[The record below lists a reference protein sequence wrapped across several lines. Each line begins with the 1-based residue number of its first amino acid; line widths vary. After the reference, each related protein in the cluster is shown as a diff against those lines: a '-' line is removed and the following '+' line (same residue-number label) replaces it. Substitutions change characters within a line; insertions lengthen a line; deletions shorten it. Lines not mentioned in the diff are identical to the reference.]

1 MPRNYAKK
9 KKSHKAAMAMIFLVV
24 AFFCGTIA
32 MSNRDKKE
40 ELDRQQKEIESLEN
54 LISEQENRT
63 LELQNLKVYVKTMKY
78 VEDKAKELGLVYP
91 DEILYKPKQIYTL
104 GRC

>member
-1 MPRNYAKK
+1 
-9 KKSHKAAMAMIFLVV
+9 MIFLVV
-24 AFFCGTIA
+24 AFFCGTVA
-32 MSNRDKKE
+32 MSNRDKQE
-40 ELDRQQKEIESLEN
+40 ELDRQQKEIDNLQS

-91 DEILYKPKQIYTL
+91 NEILYKPK
-104 GRC
+104 

>member
-9 KKSHKAAMAMIFLVV
+9 KKSHKAAMVMIFFVV
-24 AFFCGTIA
+24 AFFCGAIA
-32 MSNRDKKE
+32 MNNRDKQE
-40 ELDRQQKEIESLEN
+40 ELDRQQKEIESLES

-91 DEILYKPKQIYTL
+91 DEILYKPK
-104 GRC
+104 

>member
-9 KKSHKAAMAMIFLVV
+9 KKSHKAAMAM
-24 AFFCGTIA
+24 IA

-91 DEILYKPKQIYTL
+91 DEILYKPK
-104 GRC
+104 